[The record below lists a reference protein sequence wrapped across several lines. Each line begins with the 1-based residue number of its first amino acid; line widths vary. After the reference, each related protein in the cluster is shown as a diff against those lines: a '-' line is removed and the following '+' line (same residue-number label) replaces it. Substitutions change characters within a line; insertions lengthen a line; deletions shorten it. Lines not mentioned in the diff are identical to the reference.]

1 MAPHRRRATTSAMT
15 KAPATCYLDAL
26 DERYAALHTAKEDAF
41 WSAKM
46 GLSADASQAQVE
58 LDARDLA
65 LQQFLQESEQLTR
78 LRELQAETDE
88 QRLRIDGWLRTFSAH
103 TIDSPQGA
111 VLAEEIAAE
120 EGRLQVARGEMKLG
134 FHDPQRGFVPA
145 SSIALAHLLQ
155 NDPDEARRHAA
166 FDGLRSIESHVLARG
181 YLPLV
186 AKRNALGRTLGAEDY
201 YDWKT
206 RRIEG
211 MSKND
216 LFVLLDELEQRTRPA
231 ALAFLAEARRK
242 HGEQVSKPWNLGQLT
257 SGEVTRDLD
266 PYFSFRSAIDRWG
279 RSFAGLGIHY
289 AGAELVLDLLDRPG
303 KYENGFM
310 HGPVV
315 AWRRAGRLLP
325 ARVQFTANALPGA
338 VGAGQQAL
346 RTLFHE
352 GGHAAHFSNIDMPSP
367 CFGQEFAP
375 TSTAFAETQSMLL
388 DSLPGDAD
396 WQQRYALDRAGQA
409 MPRSLVDRSIDSQ
422 QPRAAWVMR
431 SMLAVCYAEK
441 AIYELPSAELSAES
455 VLRVLREVEQRLLF
469 LEGGCPRPTLSISH
483 LISGDFSCTYH
494 GYILAQMAVAQAR
507 SYFVERDGH
516 LVDNPRIGPE
526 LAKVWWQPGNSIPF
540 ADLVRKLTGQDLS
553 AGPLAARLNQ
563 TADQR
568 KIEAHASI
576 AKLAEV
582 PRGASQVELDARIQI
597 VHGAQSVA
605 EYRGDFSKFA
615 EEFASFIDTQV
626 IATRERAH

>member
-1 MAPHRRRATTSAMT
+1 MTTNVSA
-15 KAPATCYLDAL
+15 ASYLDAL

-46 GLSADASQAQVE
+46 GLGADAPRAQAE

-65 LQQFLQESEQLTR
+65 LQQFLQASDQLTR
-78 LRELQAETDE
+78 LRELRIENDQ
-88 QRLRIDGWLRTFSAH
+88 QRLRVEGWLRTFGAH

-111 VLAEEIAAE
+111 VLAEELAAD

-134 FHDPQRGFVPA
+134 FEDPQRGFVPA
-145 SSIALAHLLQ
+145 SSITLSHLLQ
-155 NDPDEARRHAA
+155 NDPDEARRRAA
-166 FDGLRSIESHVLARG
+166 FEGLRSIESHVLQRG
-181 YLPLV
+181 YLRVV
-186 AKRNALGRTLGAEDY
+186 AKRNELGRTLGAEDY
-201 YDWKT
+201 YDWKAK
-206 RRIEG
+206 RIEG
-211 MSKND
+211 MSKAE
-216 LFVLLDELEQRTRPA
+216 LFVLLDELEERTRPA
-231 ALAFLAEARRK
+231 ARAFVEEARRK
-242 HGEQVSKPWNLGQLT
+242 HGEHAAEPWNLGQLT

-266 PYFSFRSAIDRWG
+266 PYFSFRSAIERWG
-279 RSFAGLGIHY
+279 RSFAGLGIRY
-289 AGAELVLDLLDRPG
+289 AGADLVLDLLDRPG

-338 VGAGQQAL
+338 VGAGQLAL

-375 TSTAFAETQSMLL
+375 TSTAFAETQSMFL

-396 WQQRYALDRAGQA
+396 WQQRYALDRNGNP
-409 MPRSLVDRSIDSQ
+409 MPLSLIDRSIDAH
-422 QPRAAWVMR
+422 QPKAAWVMR
-431 SMLAVCYAEK
+431 SMLSVCYAEK
-441 AIYELPSAELSAES
+441 AIYELPSAALTAKN

-469 LEGGCPRPTLSISH
+469 LEGGSPRPTLSISH

-494 GYILAQMAVAQAR
+494 GYVLAQMAVAQAR
-507 SYFVERDGH
+507 SYFLARDGH

-540 ADLVRKLTGQDLS
+540 ADFVRKLTGQDLS
-553 AGPLAARLNQ
+553 AAPLAARLNQ
-563 TADQR
+563 SAEQR
-568 KIEAHASI
+568 KAEEHASV
-576 AKLAEV
+576 AKLAEI
-582 PRGASQVELDARIQI
+582 PRAAEPIDLDARIRV

-605 EYRGDFSKFA
+605 EYRGDFEKFA
-615 EEFASFIDTQV
+615 AEFASWIDTQV
-626 IATRERAH
+626 NASAAKASA